1 MENKSTNFDTG
12 ITNQTDENNVLAPVF
27 LPPFRVG
34 RKQMRA
40 VLDAKGMEVVIF
52 PKGLEAYAKEYTDF
66 LNSTHQNGRERRF
79 LCDRT
84 KCC

>member
-1 MENKSTNFDTG
+1 M
-12 ITNQTDENNVLAPVF
+12 QTDSKKHETPTDANNVLAPVF

-52 PKGLEAYAKEYTDF
+52 PKGLESYAKEYADF
-66 LNSTHQNGRERRF
+66 LNSTRQNG
-79 LCDRT
+79 C
-84 KCC
+84 

>member
-1 MENKSTNFDTG
+1 MQNDDLKNNTP
-12 ITNQTDENNVLAPVF
+12 TDENNVLAPVF

-66 LNSTHQNGRERRF
+66 LNSTHQNGCERRF
-79 LCDRT
+79 LRDRT
-84 KCC
+84 KGS

>member
-1 MENKSTNFDTG
+1 METKAQGQDVSPNDAKR
-12 ITNQTDENNVLAPVF
+12 VLAPVF

-52 PKGLEAYAKEYTDF
+52 PKGLECRLPIF
-66 LNSTHQNGRERRF
+66 STQ
-79 LCDRT
+79 
-84 KCC
+84 

>member
-1 MENKSTNFDTG
+1 MEKDNLK
-12 ITNQTDENNVLAPVF
+12 DEKPAEANNVLAPVF

-52 PKGLEAYAKEYTDF
+52 PKGLESYAKEYADF
-66 LNSTHQNGRERRF
+66 LNSTRQNWF
-79 LCDRT
+79 
-84 KCC
+84 